1 MHNAINGLRPK
12 VGYVTRDGFTKI
24 FTMDHFDTQP
34 PKFQS
39 SRSITPFIYLIGIFL
54 AAIIG
59 GIIGAG
65 STYIYFQKTT
75 EISITPTPPITA
87 TPQEIVQE
95 EITLDIHTAITD
107 AVEKVAPTVVTVIN
121 HLPPRR
127 TFFGK
132 VYEQTSSGSG
142 AIISS
147 DGYIITNNHVIEDAE
162 SLEVVLADG
171 TILPATLIGAD
182 PYGDLAILR
191 AEGMLPGIAKWGNSD
206 QLKPGET
213 VIAIGS
219 PLGAFKNT
227 VTVGVISATGRS
239 IDLDEQ
245 YQLEG
250 LIQTDAAINQGN
262 SGGPLV
268 NLSGQIVGINTLI
281 VRGSGTRS
289 AVAEGLGF
297 AVPSNVARAVAEKL
311 IAEGYIARPSL
322 GANWGWITP
331 QISAR
336 YRLPVEFGVYL
347 TEIFAGGPANNAGL
361 QRGDIL
367 TEINGEA
374 INDEHPF
381 INLLFQYE
389 PSQTVVL
396 TVIRDSEEFQ
406 VELILGE
413 A

>member
-1 MHNAINGLRPK
+1 
-12 VGYVTRDGFTKI
+12 
-24 FTMDHFDTQP
+24 MDHFYTQS
-34 PKFQS
+34 PKPQTP
-39 SRSITPFIYLIGIFL
+39 RSITPLIYLIGIFL

-59 GIIGAG
+59 GVIGAG
-65 STYIYFQKTT
+65 TTYISLQKTT
-75 EISITPTPPITA
+75 ETPITPTPQISA
-87 TPQEIVQE
+87 TSQEIAQE

-107 AVEKVAPTVVTVIN
+107 AVEKVAPSVVTVIN

-127 TFFGK
+127 SFFGS

-142 AIISS
+142 AIISP

-171 TILPATLIGAD
+171 TVQPATLIGAD
-182 PYGDLAILR
+182 PYGDLAVLR
-191 AEGMLPGIAKWGNSD
+191 SEGELPGAAGWGNSD

-239 IDLDEQ
+239 IDMDEQ

-268 NLSGQIVGINTLI
+268 NLSGQIVGVNTLI
-281 VRGSGTRS
+281 VRGSGSSS

-311 IAEGYIARPSL
+311 ISEGYIARPSL

-336 YRLPVEFGVYL
+336 YRLPVGFGVYL
-347 TEIFAGGPANNAGL
+347 TEIFAGGPADHAGL
-361 QRGDIL
+361 KRGDIL
-367 TEINGEA
+367 TEINSEP

-389 PSQTVVL
+389 PGQAVVF

-406 VELILGE
+406 AEIILGE

>member
-1 MHNAINGLRPK
+1 
-12 VGYVTRDGFTKI
+12 
-24 FTMDHFDTQP
+24 
-34 PKFQS
+34 
-39 SRSITPFIYLIGIFL
+39 L

-59 GIIGAG
+59 GVIGAG
-65 STYIYFQKTT
+65 ATYLSIQDST
-75 EISITPTPPITA
+75 EISSTPTTASYA
-87 TPQEIVQE
+87 TPQAVMQEPTAQEGITQE

-107 AVEKVAPTVVTVIN
+107 AVEKVAPSVVTVISY
-121 HLPPRR
+121 LPPRR
-127 TFFGK
+127 SFFGT

-162 SLEVVLADG
+162 RLEVVLADG
-171 TILPATLIGAD
+171 TSIPATLIGAD
-182 PYGDLAILR
+182 PYGDLAVLQ
-191 AEGMLPGIAKWGNSD
+191 AEDELPGAAAWGNSD

-239 IDLDEQ
+239 IDTDQQ
-245 YQLEG
+245 YKLEG

-281 VRGSGTRS
+281 VRGNSSST

-311 IAEGYIARPSL
+311 ISEGYIARPSL

-347 TEIFAGGPANNAGL
+347 TEIVAGGPADNAGL

-367 TEINGEA
+367 TEINGEP
-374 INDEHPF
+374 INDENPF

-389 PSQTVVL
+389 PGQSVTF
-396 TVIRDSEEFQ
+396 TVIRDNEEFKADIT
-406 VELILGE
+406 LSE

>member
-1 MHNAINGLRPK
+1 MEPFRSETFKKRPSHSISPFLFIL
-12 VGYVTRDGFTKI
+12 GI
-24 FTMDHFDTQP
+24 FAAALMGAV
-34 PKFQS
+34 
-39 SRSITPFIYLIGIFL
+39 IGGGGIYLSL
-54 AAIIG
+54 A
-59 GIIGAG
+59 
-65 STYIYFQKTT
+65 KPT
-75 EISITPTPPITA
+75 EAASVPGTPISA
-87 TPQEIVQE
+87 APQNVIQQ

-107 AVEKVAPTVVTVIN
+107 AVEKVAPSVVTVIN
-121 HLPPRR
+121 HLPARR
-127 TFFGK
+127 SFFGTL
-132 VYEQTSSGSG
+132 YEQTSSGSG

-147 DGYIITNNHVIEDAE
+147 DGYIITNNHVIEEAE

-171 TILPATLIGAD
+171 TTLPATLIGTD
-182 PYGDLAILR
+182 SYGDLAVIQTQR
-191 AEGMLPGIAKWGNSD
+191 EFPATATWGNSD

-239 IDLDEQ
+239 IDIDQQ
-245 YQLEG
+245 YKLEG

-281 VRGSGTRS
+281 VRGNESSS

-297 AVPSNVARAVAEKL
+297 AVPSNVARAVADKL
-311 IAEGYIARPSL
+311 VSEGYIARPSL

-331 QISAR
+331 QISNR

-347 TEIFAGGPANNAGL
+347 IEIFPGGPADKAGL
-361 QRGDIL
+361 RQGDIL
-367 TEINGEA
+367 IEINSEP

-389 PSQTVVL
+389 PGQSVTF
-396 TVIRDSEEFQ
+396 TVIRDNENLQ
-406 VELILGE
+406 VELILSE

>member
-1 MHNAINGLRPK
+1 
-12 VGYVTRDGFTKI
+12 
-24 FTMDHFDTQP
+24 MDHYPSQT
-34 PKFQS
+34 PKPQTP
-39 SRSITPFIYLIGIFL
+39 RSITPLLYLIGIFL

-59 GIIGAG
+59 GVLGAG
-65 STYIYFQKTT
+65 ATYLLVQRTT
-75 EISITPTPPITA
+75 EIPITPTPSISA
-87 TPQEIVQE
+87 TPEEIVQE

-107 AVEKVAPTVVTVIN
+107 AVEKVAPSVVTVIN

-127 TFFGK
+127 TFFGN

-147 DGYIITNNHVIEDAE
+147 DGYIITNNHVIEDFE
-162 SLEVVLADG
+162 SLEVVFADG
-171 TILPATLIGAD
+171 TTLPATLSGAD

-191 AEGMLPGIAKWGNSD
+191 AEGSLPGVAKWGNSD

-239 IDLDEQ
+239 IDMDEQ

-268 NLSGQIVGINTLI
+268 NLSGEIVGINTLI
-281 VRGSGTRS
+281 VRGSGSSS

-311 IAEGYIARPSL
+311 ISDGYIARPSL

-347 TEIFAGGPANNAGL
+347 SEIFEGGPADNAGL

-367 TEINGEA
+367 TEINGKP

-389 PSQTVVL
+389 PGQAVVF

>member
-1 MHNAINGLRPK
+1 M
-12 VGYVTRDGFTKI
+12 
-24 FTMDHFDTQP
+24 
-34 PKFQS
+34 
-39 SRSITPFIYLIGIFL
+39 
-54 AAIIG
+54 AAMMGTVIG
-59 GIIGAG
+59 GGTVYFSLAQ
-65 STYIYFQKTT
+65 STETVSVPGT
-75 EISITPTPPITA
+75 PISG
-87 TPQEIVQE
+87 TPQEIIPQE
-95 EITLDIHTAITD
+95 LTLDIHTAITD
-107 AVEKVAPTVVTVIN
+107 AVEKVAPSVVTVIN
-121 HLPPRR
+121 HLPARR
-127 TFFGK
+127 SFFGT
-132 VYEQTSSGSG
+132 VYGQTSSGSG

-147 DGYIITNNHVIEDAE
+147 DGYIITNNHVIEEAE

-171 TILPATLIGAD
+171 TTLAATLIGAD
-182 PYGDLAILR
+182 PYGDLAVIQTQGEIP
-191 AEGMLPGIAKWGNSD
+191 AAATWGNSD

-239 IDLDEQ
+239 IDIDQQ
-245 YQLEG
+245 YKLEG

-281 VRGSGTRS
+281 VRGNESSS

-297 AVPSNVARAVAEKL
+297 AVPSNVARAVADKL
-311 IAEGYIARPSL
+311 ISEGYIARPSL

-347 TEIFAGGPANNAGL
+347 REIVPGGPAEKAGL
-361 QRGDIL
+361 RQGDIL
-367 TEINGEA
+367 IEINNEPF
-374 INDEHPF
+374 NDEHPF
-381 INLLFQYE
+381 INLFFQYE
-389 PSQTVVL
+389 PGQSVIV
-396 TVIRDSEEFQ
+396 TVIRDSENFQ
-406 VELILGE
+406 IELILGE